1 MSRALATPRPRR
13 ALAVSAVVAA
23 ALAAALAPAP
33 ARAIQPLAEF
43 LASARRHNHD
53 NREAAVAVRQREH
66 QVDQAK
72 WDFTPTV
79 NVTAAY
85 TRNQYEVKV
94 TLPGADPANPL
105 TRTITPYNQLDAQL
119 TLTQPILDV
128 AVLRNI
134 EIAKANLES
143 QQARVAATRLQVE
156 QSVAQAYFQVV
167 AAEAFIRATHEVHQ
181 AARASLEIVQQRAA
195 AGMAS
200 DLDRRRGEV
209 EVERGNKSIADAEF
223 NLAIARQRLV
233 SLSGLA
239 PEPGELEL
247 EVSLTPEPP
256 LTDFTDGRVDG
267 VASVRAAAVEA
278 KGADIT
284 VRGASAL
291 LYPTLSASAGE
302 RFTNA
307 TGFLGKYAIASASL
321 NLGWRFDLAIIPQLR
336 AARVQAEL
344 AQVRVDRS
352 RQLAHDQI
360 HNAWH
365 QVKAALAKARS
376 ARVERDTSRAAFKQ
390 ARQRYEAGT
399 GIFLEV
405 TQAER
410 DAFSAQISLIQANAD
425 LANARIALRLAAGRD
440 LRETDALLHVRQ
452 PADGADADRD
462 MPADIRVTDTRG
474 ADVRGTDVRGVE
486 ARDPDAR
493 APDPRAPSE
502 TTSPRPPSVDGSPPP
517 PSRAPLP
524 APGPGGPR

>member
-1 MSRALATPRPRR
+1 MSRALAMPRLRR
-13 ALAVSAVVAA
+13 VLVTSAVV
-23 ALAAALAPAP
+23 AAALAPAP

-53 NREAAVAVRQREH
+53 NREAAVGVRQRQH

-94 TLPGADPANPL
+94 TLPGADPTNPL

-134 EIAKANLES
+134 EIARANLAS
-143 QQARVAATRLQVE
+143 QQARVAATQLQVE

-167 AAEAFIRATHEVHQ
+167 AAEAFIRATHEVQQ

-247 EVSLTPEPP
+247 DVSLTPEPP

-440 LRETDALLHVRQ
+440 LREADALLHVSQ
-452 PADGADADRD
+452 PGAGADANVDTPSD
-462 MPADIRVTDTRG
+462 ASATDIR
-474 ADVRGTDVRGVE
+474 AIE
-486 ARDPDAR
+486 ARDPDVLR
-493 APDPRAPSE
+493 PDPRAPSE